1 MMNAEV
7 AVIVLGL
14 FLVGATIW
22 VPSLSKRTKVFLLL
36 LAMAAGTLV
45 VLHQMHQLTGL

>member
-7 AVIVLGL
+7 AVIVLGVI
-14 FLVGATIW
+14 LVGATIW
-22 VPSLSKRTKVFLLL
+22 VPSLSERTKVLLLL

-45 VLHQMHQLTGL
+45 VLHKIRQLMGP